1 MYDLDG
7 MNLSL
12 YGCQSLS
19 KLDEMSIFIPQ
30 QLEQDSNHSSSL
42 TQRRTQ
48 HTKLSSKRRRI
59 TLRDDNGRQS
69 KSHSIK
75 PSQAAKQSKKKT
87 GKAPPPSSL
96 SLSLS
101 PHIPISQAK
110 PNPNA
115 ASTKKKKPK
124 QFPWQ
129 EQCPK
134 RISAAAIMYPTQL
147 ARAFD

>member
-1 MYDLDG
+1 MSVI
-7 MNLSL
+7 M
-12 YGCQSLS
+12 
-19 KLDEMSIFIPQ
+19 KLDELSIFIPQ

-59 TLRDDNGRQS
+59 MLRDDNERQS

-75 PSQAAKQSKKKT
+75 PSREAKQSKKKT
-87 GKAPPPSSL
+87 GKAPPPSL
-96 SLSLS
+96 LPLPPS
-101 PHIPISQAK
+101 PSPSHHTSHLTSQTQPRPRKK
-110 PNPNA
+110 PN
-115 ASTKKKKPK
+115 

-134 RISAAAIMYPTQL
+134 RISAAAKLNL
-147 ARAFD
+147 ARPFD